1 MSQTAQS
8 ALTDLVVLVP
18 DADLENTVL
27 GLFNRPESLRIRPVK
42 PLIRR
47 HQGRDPGCRTTG
59 VDLLRM
65 YGDRFKHALLMFD
78 REGSG
83 RDAQMPDALEAELE
97 EKLARNGWQDRAAAI
112 VIDPELEVWV
122 WGDSREVDQ
131 IIGWGGRIESL
142 RDWLVA
148 HKIIS
153 TPNEKPRRPKETLRK
168 ALRHAGKRPSPAL
181 FRQLAERVSF
191 KGCTDRAF
199 QKLITKLQM
208 WFPQSQSK

>member
-1 MSQTAQS
+1 MSQTAKS

-27 GLFNRPESLRIRPVK
+27 GLFDRPESLRIRPVR
-42 PLIRR
+42 PLLRR

-65 YGDRFKHALLMFD
+65 YCDRFQHALLIFD

-83 RDAQMPDALEAELE
+83 REAMAPDALEVELE
-97 EKLARNGWQDRAAAI
+97 DKLARNGWQDRAAAI

-122 WGDSREVDQ
+122 WTDSPEVDR
-131 IIGWGGRIESL
+131 IIGWGGRIEPL

-148 HKIIS
+148 HHMLS
-153 TPNEKPRRPKETLRK
+153 APVAKPQRPKEALRR

-181 FRQLAERVSF
+181 FRQLAQRVSF
-191 KGCTDRAF
+191 KSCTDHAF
-199 QKLITKLQM
+199 QKLLTTLQT
-208 WFPQSQSK
+208 WFPPSQSK